1 MNLSI
6 FSLPNLSD
14 TELAYLYTICGEELA
29 RRNEERKRLREK
41 WIDDSF
47 FYYLSHPNATAMR
60 VGDTTVV
67 AIYSRYNDLR
77 MGRATPIKGDA
88 FDERVGIAV
97 AYAKACGESIP
108 DYI

>member
-1 MNLSI
+1 MNFTT
-6 FSLPNLSD
+6 FSLSNLTD
-14 TELAYLYTICGEELA
+14 TELAYLYTNCGEELA

-47 FYYLSHPNATAMR
+47 FCYLNHPSSTVMR

-67 AIYSRYNDLR
+67 AIYSRHNGLR
-77 MGRATPIKGDA
+77 MGRATPIKGDE
-88 FDERVGIAV
+88 FDVRVGVAV